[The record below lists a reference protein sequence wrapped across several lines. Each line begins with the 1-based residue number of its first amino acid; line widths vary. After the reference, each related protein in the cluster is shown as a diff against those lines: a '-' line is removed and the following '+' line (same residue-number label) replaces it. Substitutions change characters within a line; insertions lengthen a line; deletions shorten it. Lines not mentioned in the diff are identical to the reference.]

1 MKCSFSKMK
10 THYSNG
16 ICNHASL
23 NLYAY
28 AVPVIKRNL
37 SKKKNNLLLSCIIK
51 TLL

>member
-10 THYSNG
+10 SHYSNG

-28 AVPVIKRNL
+28 AVPVIKLNL
-37 SKKKNNLLLSCIIK
+37 SKKKQSVA
-51 TLL
+51 